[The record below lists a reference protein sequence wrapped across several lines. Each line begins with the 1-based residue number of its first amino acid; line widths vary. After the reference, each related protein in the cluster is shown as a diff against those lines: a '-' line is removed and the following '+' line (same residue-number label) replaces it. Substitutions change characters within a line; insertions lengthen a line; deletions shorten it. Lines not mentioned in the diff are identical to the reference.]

1 MLLDDATFQRFGY
14 HLAEISPKS
23 HKKVVCFC
31 PACGQMY
38 ETQRRYYQ
46 DGRFCGTCTSRWS
59 IAQNRDADR
68 ARAALD
74 KHNKRSREAGMSARG
89 LPLVG
94 DRAAYWEQYKRAHKE
109 DFRRYYRESQ
119 RRLRQGLIGKLTN
132 RLRVSLRRR
141 LRGVGFSGLPYTAE
155 ELQAHICARLEERR
169 FRCPMCGAS
178 LESRFDIDHIVPLS
192 SAQTADELL
201 GLFELSNLDVLCP
214 SCNQHRKGSKRIT
227 Y

>member
-1 MLLDDATFQRFGY
+1 MLLDAATFQRFGY

-23 HKKVVCFC
+23 HKKVLCFC
-31 PACGQMY
+31 PTCRQTY

-46 DGRFCGTCTSRWS
+46 DGRLCGSCTSRRS
-59 IAQNRDADR
+59 IAQNRDAER

-74 KHNKRSREAGMSARG
+74 KHNKRSREAGVSARG

-94 DRAAYWEQYKRAHKE
+94 DRAAYWKQYKRAHKE
-109 DFRRYYRESQ
+109 EFRRWNIESLRK
-119 RRLRQGLIGKLTN
+119 RRRSLLGKLAN

-141 LRGVGFSGLPYTAE
+141 LRGIGLSDLPYTAE
-155 ELQAHICARLEERR
+155 ELQAHIRARLHARH

-178 LESRFDIDHIVPLS
+178 LESGFDIDHIVPLS

-201 GLFELSNLDVLCP
+201 ELFALANLDVLCP